1 MDQFDLIVL
10 GAGSAGYAAA
20 QVATSE
26 FGARVALVDKGP
38 LGGLC
43 ILAGCMPSKAYIQ
56 SSHVAHLIEK
66 AAEFGLQVDGWRPDF
81 RAIRARKERLIKG
94 YADYRNQGLAALP
107 NSELIVGDAEFT
119 GPTTIRVGDRTLSA
133 PRFVLA
139 AGSSPMVPPIQGL
152 TETGFI
158 LSEQALSLDA
168 LPRSLAIIGGG
179 IIALEMGQ
187 FFARMGVTVT
197 IVEAAPRL
205 LAREDADVSEVITRR
220 MEAEGMT
227 VHVGVKPSYVERRG
241 DQKVVCFDTAEGR
254 RVEVFC
260 DEIAVATGREPA
272 VQGLNLEAA
281 GVQMDGRRMVLNRCL
296 GTTNPAI
303 FAAGDVT
310 GGSFLVHV
318 AIADGQLAARNALSG
333 CPPTPA
339 HEHLYISAAFTE
351 PNIARVGLSEREAAA
366 LGREVLVGKYLFA
379 DHGKAEILDEL
390 DGFVKLLADPR
401 TGEILG
407 ATCVGPE
414 GAELI
419 HEMSAVITLR
429 ATVEQFLKVPHVH
442 PTLAEI
448 WTYPAEAIL
457 EQMRRQSRL
466 SVTFSPSGYN
476 DMMEEE
482 AFERAQRAHPSKP
495 PST

>member
-1 MDQFDLIVL
+1 MDHFDLIVL

-20 QVATSE
+20 QVATGE

-56 SSHVAHLIEK
+56 SSNVAHRIGK
-66 AAEFGLQVDGWRPDF
+66 AREFGLEVDGWRPDF
-81 RAIRARKERLIKG
+81 SAIRARKERLIQG
-94 YADYRNQGLAALP
+94 YADYRHQNLAALP
-107 NSELIVGDAEFT
+107 NTELIVGDARFT
-119 GPTTIRVGDRTLSA
+119 GPTTIRVGERELTA

-139 AGSSPMVPPIQGL
+139 AGSSPLVPPIRGL
-152 TETGFI
+152 AETGFI
-158 LSEQALSLDA
+158 LSDQALTLEA
-168 LPRSLAIIGGG
+168 LPGSLAVIGGG

-187 FFARMGVTVT
+187 FFARMGVAVT

-220 MEAEGMT
+220 MKAEGMA

-241 DQKVVCFDTAEGR
+241 ERKVVCFDDAEGR
-254 RVEVFC
+254 RVEVLC

-272 VQGLNLEAA
+272 VHGLNLEAA

-310 GGSFLVHV
+310 GGSYLVHV
-318 AIADGQLAARNALSG
+318 AIADGQLAARNALTG

-339 HEHLYISAAFTE
+339 HEHLYLSAAFTE
-351 PNIARVGLSEREAAA
+351 PNIARVGLSEREAEA

-390 DGFVKLLADPR
+390 DGFVKLIADSR

-407 ATCVGPE
+407 ATAVGPE

-429 ATVEQFLKVPHVH
+429 ANIEQFLKVPHVH

-457 EQMRRQSRL
+457 DQMRQQSRL
-466 SVTFSPSGYN
+466 SVTFSPSGYS
-476 DMMEEE
+476 DMGEEE
-482 AFERAQRAHPSKP
+482 AFERAHEA
-495 PST
+495 